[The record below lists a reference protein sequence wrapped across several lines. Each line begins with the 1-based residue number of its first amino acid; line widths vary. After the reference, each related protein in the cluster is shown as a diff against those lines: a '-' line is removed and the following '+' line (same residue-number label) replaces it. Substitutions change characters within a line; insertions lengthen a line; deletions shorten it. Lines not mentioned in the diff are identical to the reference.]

1 MLVMWRSASSL
12 TDPNKPRDLSGFK
25 MTECAFTL
33 TFIFLKQGREGTR
46 EEKRKKK
53 KKTPSCILP
62 LSLSLSLSLSPFL
75 HLRVPLIF

>member
-1 MLVMWRSASSL
+1 MLVIWRSASSL

-33 TFIFLKQGREGTR
+33 TFIFLKQGW
-46 EEKRKKK
+46 EEHGKKK
-53 KKTPSCILP
+53 GKKKNLPCI
-62 LSLSLSLSLSPFL
+62 LSLSLSLSPFL

>member
-53 KKTPSCILP
+53 KKHHPVS
-62 LSLSLSLSLSPFL
+62 SLSLSPSPSLSPFL